1 LMRFQAICEKAGAAA
16 LKSLD
21 RWIKIPCL
29 SNQYMDNFRELA
41 NKFSEGGR
49 TNALV
54 SARASMLLVL
64 GHLQPDLYAE
74 GIMAL
79 HDHHRFKQRE
89 RKESADFSVVERVFK
104 QHKGAIIAALRHI
117 ASERDAP
124 KPIMATGWKVPTSVD
139 AISDGLAK
147 IDPQVGFEFSTH
159 FAESMWRP
167 DIYRRLAVR
176 ATRMGVALPVS
187 PVPKAQAEMIARYFN
202 ANPQSFILALAV
214 AKRKA
219 PHLFERH

>member
-1 LMRFQAICEKAGAAA
+1 
-16 LKSLD
+16 
-21 RWIKIPCL
+21 
-29 SNQYMDNFRELA
+29 
-41 NKFSEGGR
+41 
-49 TNALV
+49 
-54 SARASMLLVL
+54 
-64 GHLQPDLYAE
+64 
-74 GIMAL
+74 
-79 HDHHRFKQRE
+79 
-89 RKESADFSVVERVFK
+89 
-104 QHKGAIIAALRHI
+104 
-117 ASERDAP
+117 
-124 KPIMATGWKVPTSVD
+124 MATGWKVPTSVD